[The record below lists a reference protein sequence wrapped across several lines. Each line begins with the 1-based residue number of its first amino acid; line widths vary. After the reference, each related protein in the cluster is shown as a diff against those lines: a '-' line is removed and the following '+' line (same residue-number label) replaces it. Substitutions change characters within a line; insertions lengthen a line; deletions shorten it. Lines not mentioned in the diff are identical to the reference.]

1 MQNLSARQVVRT
13 RAEGS
18 RGGVEE
24 MEEVEERNLA
34 DDAGCKNAVS
44 FISSTSFASST
55 SLTSPRPTTC
65 PLFISNQREKLFA
78 RLHVFAERAE
88 HGAGYGLRVLL
99 FHAAHHHAQV
109 PRFDHDAYT
118 QRRNI
123 LLDGARNLVG
133 QTFLDLQPPREHIH
147 QPRNFRQA

>member
-1 MQNLSARQVVRT
+1 
-13 RAEGS
+13 
-18 RGGVEE
+18 
-24 MEEVEERNLA
+24 MEEAEERNLA
-34 DDAGCKNAVS
+34 DDTGCKNAVS
-44 FISSTSFASST
+44 FISSTSFASFASFASST

-99 FHAAHHHAQV
+99 LHAAHHHAQV

-123 LLDGARNLVG
+123 LLDSA
-133 QTFLDLQPPREHIH
+133 
-147 QPRNFRQA
+147 